1 MFKTILVPVSLSGD
15 PVEAERAIKTAVELA
30 SAQEGA
36 SLRVITVLP
45 GFGSPWV
52 AGYFPKQ
59 DMEKIRKDLYD
70 ELRALVKPLVPDDM
84 LVKLKALDGTP
95 YKRIL
100 EEAERVKAD
109 LIVINSHSKKVM
121 ERLFLGSVA
130 ARVVE
135 RATCSVFV
143 VRPSAQDH

>member
-1 MFKTILVPVSLSGD
+1 MFKTVLVPVSLSGERA
-15 PVEAERAIKTAVELA
+15 EAERAITTAVSLA
-30 SAQEGA
+30 KQQGA

-52 AGYFPKQ
+52 ASYFPKQ

-70 ELRALVKPLVPDDM
+70 ELRNLVQPLVPDD
-84 LVKLKALDGTP
+84 LTVKLKALDGTP

-109 LIVINSHSKKVM
+109 LIVINSHSKKTM

-135 RATCSVFV
+135 RAGCSVFV
-143 VRPSAQDH
+143 VRPNHQVV